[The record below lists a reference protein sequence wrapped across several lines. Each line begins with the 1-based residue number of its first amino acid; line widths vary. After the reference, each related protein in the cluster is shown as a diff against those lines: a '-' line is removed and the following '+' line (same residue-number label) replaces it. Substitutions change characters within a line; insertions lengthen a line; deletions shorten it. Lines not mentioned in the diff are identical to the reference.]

1 MTRIRTALLVGLLL
15 VLLAACAAGG
25 NELVGTASAPGPA
38 GVDLAPRGF
47 WWGLWH
53 GLIVPVTFLVSL
65 FTESVNVYEVHN
77 SGNWY
82 DAGFVL
88 GLTFSIGSGP
98 FGASRRSSAR
108 R

>member
-1 MTRIRTALLVGLLL
+1 MRHGRTILMLAAMLL
-15 VLLAACAAGG
+15 LLAACAAGG
-25 NELVGTASAPGPA
+25 NELVGTA
-38 GVDLAPRGF
+38 GVERDPVGF

-53 GLIVPVTFLVSL
+53 GLIVPITFLVSL
-65 FTESVNVYEVHN
+65 FTDTVNIYEVHN
-77 SGNWY
+77 AGNWY

-98 FGASRRSSAR
+98 FGASRRRSGR